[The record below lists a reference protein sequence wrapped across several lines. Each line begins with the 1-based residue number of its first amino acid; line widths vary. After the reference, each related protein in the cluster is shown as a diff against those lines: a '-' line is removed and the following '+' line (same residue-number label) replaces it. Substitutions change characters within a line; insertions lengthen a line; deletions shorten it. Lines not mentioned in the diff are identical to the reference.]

1 LWSKFSKEKKSLP
14 SWPFDKKTSAMVLLT
29 FYLGMVY
36 LTTPL
41 MMTGNGLSFAS
52 VTQTYRY
59 FSVGPNVP
67 CEDAANVV
75 QAMRWLDGNLNASSC
90 VALQSTFTFW
100 GRMYLEKNQ
109 SIVSFDNNLNLAA
122 TTAVEH
128 NFTRVY
134 FVWWNMPLDWYNVS
148 LPEGL
153 VSVQGFGR
161 ISVFTVEM

>member
-1 LWSKFSKEKKSLP
+1 
-14 SWPFDKKTSAMVLLT
+14 
-29 FYLGMVY
+29 
-36 LTTPL
+36 
-41 MMTGNGLSFAS
+41 
-52 VTQTYRY
+52 
-59 FSVGPNVP
+59 
-67 CEDAANVV
+67 
-75 QAMRWLDGNLNASSC
+75 
-90 VALQSTFTFW
+90 
-100 GRMYLEKNQ
+100 MYLEKNQ